1 MVKTDSFLNK
11 FFLLSHCQLDDVIKS
26 VLAEIDIKINGDRP
40 FDIQVHDENL
50 YRRVIAQGSLGLGEA
65 YVEGW
70 WDCPQLEELFTRIL
84 RARLQDNVGN
94 SNLISWLAVL
104 KTKLQNLQTFT
115 RSSQVARQ
123 HYDLGNDLYQA
134 ISRGDKRLEK

>member
-50 YRRVIAQGSLGLGEA
+50 YQRVIAQGSLGLGEA